1 MDASYTGFVLS
12 VLVHPPQRIDPRN
25 VASGIVIPPL
35 WLGGLAALLRQQG
48 HTVAIVDATGEGLGQ
63 KFHHGLGTFR
73 GLTFE
78 EISGRIPPQ
87 TAVIGL
93 SGMFSSSWPMV
104 RGLLHHLKKSHP
116 QALLVLGGEHA
127 SALPTEVMAETPAD
141 LLVTGEGEATATE
154 VWAHLR
160 EADAGGQNLRGL
172 SWQGVLGVVWRNT
185 QGEVMQEDRR
195 PRLRSLDHLPS
206 PDWAGIPVAD
216 YLRLGKGHGA
226 FQGAFMPLL
235 ATRGCPY
242 RCTFCASASMWTP
255 LWVPRDPARVVDEME
270 DYHRRFGATDFHFV
284 DMTFVLK
291 KDWAEKFCEEI
302 EKRHLKITWQLPGG
316 TRTEAITQDLARR
329 MAHSGL
335 THMAFAVE
343 SGDEATLEKS
353 RKRLNLQKQRA
364 AARAA
369 RRAGIHLFGFFIIG
383 FPYETPRS
391 LWRTWVQ
398 ILRAALLGYHE
409 INITAFGPL
418 PGTEDFNTLRQQ
430 GKITLDD
437 AFYTGL
443 FNLASLGKQKSYSPV
458 LSDGALRHAITFGL
472 LSFFMLSWTL
482 RPWRFLREAA
492 EALRGSR
499 SRAKLVRFVRSVRE
513 MQQLEHRH
521 A

>member
-1 MDASYTGFVLS
+1 MLS

-48 HTVAIVDATGEGLGQ
+48 HEVSLVDGTGEGLGQ

-78 EISGRIPPQ
+78 EIGRRIPQ
-87 TAVIGL
+87 GADVIGL
-93 SGMFSSSWPMV
+93 SCMFSSSWPMV

-116 QALLVLGGEHA
+116 RSLLMLGGEHP
-127 SALPTEVMAETPAD
+127 SAMPAEVMAEAPVD
-141 LLVTGEGEATATE
+141 LLVSGEGEATATE
-154 VWAHLR
+154 VWARLR
-160 EADAGGQNLRGL
+160 EAAERGENLRGL
-172 SWQGVLGVVWRNT
+172 SWLGVAGVVWRSAG
-185 QGEVMQEDRR
+185 GEIVQEDRR
-195 PRLRSLDHLPS
+195 PRLRALDHLPS

-226 FQGAFMPLL
+226 YQGAFMPLL

-255 LWVPRDPARVVDEME
+255 LWIPRDPARVVDEME
-270 DYHRRFGATDFHFV
+270 DYHQRFGATDFHFV

-291 KDWAEKFCEEI
+291 KDWAEKFCAEI
-302 EKRHLKITWQLPGG
+302 DKRHLKVTWQLPGG
-316 TRTEAITQDLARR
+316 TRTEAITPDLARR

-353 RKRLNLQKQRA
+353 RKRLNLNKQMA

-369 RRAGIHLFGFFIIG
+369 RRVGIHLFGFFIIG
-383 FPYETPRS
+383 FPYETRKS

-398 ILRAALLGYHE
+398 ILRAALWGYHE

-430 GKITLDD
+430 GKITVND
-437 AFYTGL
+437 AFYTDL

-458 LSDGALRHAITFGL
+458 LSDTGLRRTITFGL
-472 LSFFMLSWTL
+472 LSFFMVSWAL

-513 MQQLEHRH
+513 MRDLRTV
-521 A
+521 ATPP